1 MRTSVSQPPFRH
13 NEKAMFVHVVAL
25 EEFRPCV
32 EVMLRGVTER
42 CAIDDKLGRLLPFK
56 ELAFIFN
63 NSMMELDNFF

>member
-1 MRTSVSQPPFRH
+1 
-13 NEKAMFVHVVAL
+13 MFVHVVAL